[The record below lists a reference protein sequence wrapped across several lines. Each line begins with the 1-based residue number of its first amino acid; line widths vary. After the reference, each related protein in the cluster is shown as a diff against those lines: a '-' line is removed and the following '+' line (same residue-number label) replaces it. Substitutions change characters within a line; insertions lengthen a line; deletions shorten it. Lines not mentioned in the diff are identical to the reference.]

1 MKAQVKTTETRA
13 KIRESGGISV
23 QVTNIN
29 TEKVTKYVSKKEASI
44 ALKVSDSDST
54 IKCYIRSE
62 KTIAG

>member
-13 KIRESGGISV
+13 KIRESGGISI

-44 ALKVSDSDST
+44 ALKVSDST